1 VYFLLVSWSHFF
13 VKLLSKRL
21 WFHSVYLSSRLFGR
35 YDLSMPFTNPN
46 MPVIEPTV
54 PQMKEEIP
62 PMDMDG
68 NILL

>member
-1 VYFLLVSWSHFF
+1 
-13 VKLLSKRL
+13 
-21 WFHSVYLSSRLFGR
+21 
-35 YDLSMPFTNPN
+35 MPFTNTN